1 MRFILHEIRLWFKA
15 EGIEPKSYEFL
26 PDKINVI
33 TGNSSTGKTS
43 FWSIIDYCLLSPKV
57 KIANN
62 IIDKVLWFGIRFT
75 INDKEIS
82 IVRKTPINGAVSSEV
97 FFDYGSLP
105 DNPAGNTLIA
115 ELMTLLDNEFGIT
128 DALRFPYG
136 KEMGETSFN
145 LSYRH
150 FLLFNSVTESVIST
164 PETYFDT
171 IFYGKDNFD
180 KALSHIFELVI
191 GVNNMESLKAMER
204 IKEID
209 TELKRI
215 RAQERGNQNDIK
227 NKEKEV
233 FRLID
238 KCKKYKL
245 IEYYEPIINVN
256 EALTIIETV
265 ISNIRKT
272 AENGKL
278 FIEIDELYKKIDE
291 LQIQLNSI
299 NQYKK
304 EYDIYKKN
312 LSKCADSLQPIEFLN
327 NYLSDQLIESYRT
340 KAFIESLELS
350 LKNIKSNLSRK
361 IVEPIKIA
369 GDVTELQKQIKEI
382 NSKISPLI
390 ELKNNYKT
398 EGEKFIIV
406 GEIKFALE
414 QLFRRNSQKPI
425 DIVKLNSLNEERTR
439 LEKVPTD
446 NSQIRYLMKNQLDE
460 SIQRNYNLL
469 TSLPEYK
476 NHLTSFNENEMI
488 LNLFPRGQMFP
499 LDNVGSKS
507 NYMFMHLC
515 VYLGLHEHMINIQQE
530 HVPQFLFIDQPSI
543 PYYSGDNNDDDKKL
557 TDAFCLLNSFINY
570 IKIHKKNHFQI
581 FMVEH
586 APKGYWIDNNLTNFH
601 TVDEFTDGK
610 GLIPTEIYNL

>member
-15 EGIEPKSYEFL
+15 EGSEPKSYEFL

-33 TGNSSTGKTS
+33 TGNATTGKTS
-43 FWSIIDYCLLSPKV
+43 FWSIIDYCLLSPKI
-57 KIANN
+57 KIANT

-75 INDKEIS
+75 INNKEIS
-82 IVRKTPINGAVSSEV
+82 IVRKAPFNGAVSSEV
-97 FFDYGSLP
+97 FFNFDSFP
-105 DNPAGNTLIA
+105 ESPESNIEIA
-115 ELMTLLDNEFGIT
+115 ELMSLLDKEFGIT
-128 DALRFPYG
+128 NALRFPYG

-150 FLLFNSVTESVIST
+150 FLLFNSITESVISD
-164 PETYFDT
+164 PETYFDAV
-171 IFYGKDNFD
+171 FYGKDNFE
-180 KALSHIFELVI
+180 KALPHIFDLVI
-191 GVNNMESLKAMER
+191 GVNNMESLKAIER

-215 RAQERGNQNDIK
+215 KTQERGNQNGIK

-233 FRLID
+233 FQLID

-245 IEYYEPIINVN
+245 IEYNETVLDMN
-256 EALTIIETV
+256 EALMIIESV
-265 ISNIRKT
+265 ISNSRKI
-272 AENGKL
+272 AENSKL
-278 FIEIDELYKKIDE
+278 FIEIDELYKKRDE
-291 LQIQLNSI
+291 LQIQINAI

-304 EYDIYKKN
+304 EYDIYERD
-312 LSKCADSLQPIEFLN
+312 LTKCADSLQPVEFLN
-327 NYLSDQLIESYRT
+327 NNLSDQLVDSYRT
-340 KAFIESLELS
+340 KSFIESLELS
-350 LKNIKSNLSRK
+350 LKDIKNNLSRK
-361 IVEPIKIA
+361 IEEPIKIS
-369 GDVTELQKQIKEI
+369 GDIKELQRQITEI

-398 EGEKFIIV
+398 EGEKFIVV

-414 QLFRRNSQKPI
+414 QLYKKNYIKPI
-425 DIVKLNSLNEERTR
+425 DIIKLNSLNEEKTR

-446 NSQIRYLMKNQLDE
+446 NSQIRYLMKTQLDE
-460 SIQRNYNLL
+460 SIQRNYNQL
-469 TSLPEYK
+469 TSLPTYK
-476 NHLTSFNENEMI
+476 DHLTIFDENEMI
-488 LNLFPRGQMFP
+488 LKLYPKGQMFP

-515 VYLGLHEHMINIQQE
+515 TYLGLHEHMINLEQE

-543 PYYSGDNNDDDKKL
+543 PYYSGGNNDDETKL
-557 TDAFCLLNSFINY
+557 TDAFYLLNSFIDY
-570 IKIHKKNHFQI
+570 ITTQKMNHFQI

-586 APKGYWIDNNLTNFH
+586 ASKEYWINNNLTNFH